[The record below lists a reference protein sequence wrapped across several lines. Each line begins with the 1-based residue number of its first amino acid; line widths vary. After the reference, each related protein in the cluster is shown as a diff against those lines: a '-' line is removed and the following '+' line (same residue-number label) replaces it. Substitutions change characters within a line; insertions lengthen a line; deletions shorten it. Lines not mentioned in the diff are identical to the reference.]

1 MSRNRD
7 RTRSAPPRTSAVLDD
22 ARNELFGHIH
32 RCGVM
37 RATREQQEEW
47 MKDTIDFL
55 GERYAALTP
64 KQMEELNVI
73 GMRFCSPV
81 IANAETV
88 SAPDSD
94 GDAEAG
100 SEAESEAEREPAAA

>member
-7 RTRSAPPRTSAVLDD
+7 RSRGAAPSRPSALDD

-55 GERYAALTP
+55 GERYAALSE
-64 KQMEELNVI
+64 KELEELTTI

-81 IANAETV
+81 IVNADAA
-88 SAPDSD
+88 SASD
-94 GDAEAG
+94 
-100 SEAESEAEREPAAA
+100 SEAEREVATA

>member
-7 RTRSAPPRTSAVLDD
+7 RNKSSRPTAMDE

-37 RATREQQEEW
+37 QATREQQEEW
-47 MKDTIDFL
+47 MKDTIQFL
-55 GERYAALTP
+55 GERYPALS
-64 KQMEELNVI
+64 ERELKELGTI

-81 IANAETV
+81 IANADAASASEGAQQET
-88 SAPDSD
+88 
-94 GDAEAG
+94 
-100 SEAESEAEREPAAA
+100 AAA

>member
-1 MSRNRD
+1 LSRNRE
-7 RTRSAPPRTSAVLDD
+7 RNRPVAGRTSNVDE

-47 MKDTIDFL
+47 MKDTVEFL
-55 GERYAALTP
+55 GERYPALSP
-64 KQMEELNVI
+64 KDLEELGVI

-81 IANAETV
+81 IANADAA
-88 SAPDSD
+88 SASEEE
-94 GDAEAG
+94 AEA
-100 SEAESEAEREPAAA
+100 EQEPAAA

>member
-7 RTRSAPPRTSAVLDD
+7 RNKSSRPTAMDE

-37 RATREQQEEW
+37 QATREQQEEW
-47 MKDTIDFL
+47 MKDTIQFL
-55 GERYAALTP
+55 GERHTALT
-64 KQMEELNVI
+64 ERELKELAAI

-81 IANAETV
+81 IANADAA
-88 SAPDSD
+88 SA
-94 GDAEAG
+94 
-100 SEAESEAEREPAAA
+100 SEAVAQQETAAA

>member
-1 MSRNRD
+1 LSRNRD
-7 RTRSAPPRTSAVLDD
+7 RNRPNGSSSNRSSAIDD

-47 MKDTIDFL
+47 MKDTIEFL
-55 GERYAALTP
+55 GERFASLTP
-64 KQMEELNVI
+64 KELEELGVI

-81 IANAETV
+81 IANADAA
-88 SAPDSD
+88 SASEP
-94 GDAEAG
+94 EAQAAP
-100 SEAESEAEREPAAA
+100 EEEPAAA

>member
-7 RTRSAPPRTSAVLDD
+7 RNKSSRPTALDE

-37 RATREQQEEW
+37 QATREQQEEW
-47 MKDTIDFL
+47 MKDTIQFL
-55 GERYAALTP
+55 GERYPALN
-64 KQMEELNVI
+64 ERELKELATI

-81 IANAETV
+81 IANADAA
-88 SAPDSD
+88 SA
-94 GDAEAG
+94 
-100 SEAESEAEREPAAA
+100 SEAVPQQESAAA

>member
-7 RTRSAPPRTSAVLDD
+7 RNKSSRPTAMDE

-37 RATREQQEEW
+37 QATREQQEEW
-47 MKDTIDFL
+47 MKDTIQFL
-55 GERYAALTP
+55 GERYPALT
-64 KQMEELNVI
+64 ERELKELGTI

-81 IANAETV
+81 IANTDAA
-88 SAPDSD
+88 SA
-94 GDAEAG
+94 
-100 SEAESEAEREPAAA
+100 SEAAQQESAAA

>member
-7 RTRSAPPRTSAVLDD
+7 RNKSSRPTALDE

-37 RATREQQEEW
+37 QATREQQEEW
-47 MKDTIDFL
+47 MTDTIQFL
-55 GERYAALTP
+55 GERHTALT
-64 KQMEELNVI
+64 ERELKELAAI

-81 IANAETV
+81 IANADAA
-88 SAPDSD
+88 SA
-94 GDAEAG
+94 
-100 SEAESEAEREPAAA
+100 SEAVAQQETAAA

>member
-7 RTRSAPPRTSAVLDD
+7 RTKSSRPTAMDE

-37 RATREQQEEW
+37 QATREQQEEW
-47 MKDTIDFL
+47 MKDTIQFL
-55 GERYAALTP
+55 GERHPALAERELKELAA
-64 KQMEELNVI
+64 I

-81 IANAETV
+81 IANADAA
-88 SAPDSD
+88 SA
-94 GDAEAG
+94 
-100 SEAESEAEREPAAA
+100 SEAVAQQETAAA

>member
-7 RTRSAPPRTSAVLDD
+7 RNKSSRPTAMDE

-37 RATREQQEEW
+37 QATREQQEEW
-47 MKDTIDFL
+47 MKDTIQFL
-55 GERYAALTP
+55 GERHPGLT
-64 KQMEELNVI
+64 ERELKELATI

-81 IANAETV
+81 IANTDAA
-88 SAPDSD
+88 SA
-94 GDAEAG
+94 
-100 SEAESEAEREPAAA
+100 SEAVAQQETAAA

>member
-7 RTRSAPPRTSAVLDD
+7 RNKSSRPTAMDE

-37 RATREQQEEW
+37 QATREQQEEW
-47 MKDTIDFL
+47 MKDTIQFL
-55 GERYAALTP
+55 GERHPGLT
-64 KQMEELNVI
+64 ERELKELATI

-81 IANAETV
+81 IANADAA
-88 SAPDSD
+88 SA
-94 GDAEAG
+94 
-100 SEAESEAEREPAAA
+100 SEAVAQQESAAA